1 MLRTVNRLYQR
12 RLAVRRVR
20 RRRVPNTDY
29 AGNHEYDPDRDIT
42 YDEDLLDQDRDRDR
56 GILSTFILISIVYL
70 ILHHCI
76 ISVIFY

>member
-20 RRRVPNTDY
+20 RRRVPNTSYTDD
-29 AGNHEYDPDRDIT
+29 HEYDPDRDVT